1 MKTIL
6 KIVFLYV
13 ILQIDSVLGI
23 AQENNIQMKLQ
34 SSIGGIENWQNTK
47 FLLFSCTGNDNS
59 NLLNS
64 TSDRSLLWNRETG
77 ECRFEGQ
84 SKKNEKLVYLFN
96 FKRKQSLKLFV
107 NAIEVN
113 TIEPALQE
121 DIQQQINEDLQLLL
135 LPTITELKGIN
146 FTDIKAKLLHNEKLL
161 STFISYDGNFYASSL
176 KGNLLINENNGEI
189 KAFEDTISMVNY
201 QVGQYKD
208 AGAGLRL
215 PTSFIALNN
224 KKKSCTFTTV
234 STFEHVEA
242 SKFTDL

>member
-6 KIVFLYV
+6 KIAFLYIIIQV
-13 ILQIDSVLGI
+13 DSVLGI
-23 AQENNIQMKLQ
+23 AQENNIQIKLE

-47 FLLFSCTGNDNS
+47 FLLFSCTGNDNA

-64 TSDRSLLWNRETG
+64 SSDRSLLWNRETG

-84 SKKNEKLVYLFN
+84 SAKNEKLVYLFN
-96 FKRKQSLKLFV
+96 FKRKQALKLFV
-107 NAIEVN
+107 NAVEITTVE
-113 TIEPALQE
+113 TDLQQ
-121 DIQQQINEDLQLLL
+121 DIQQQINEDLKLLL

-146 FTDIKAKLLHNEKLL
+146 FTDTKVKLLHNEKLL
-161 STFISYDGNFYASSL
+161 STFVSYDGNFYASPI

-189 KAFEDTISMVNY
+189 KAFENTISTVNY
-201 QVGQYKD
+201 QIDQYKD